1 MAEGNAEG
9 CKMAMHVVS
18 VIEALVIIQYSVL
31 VVRSG
36 YTGNVVV

>member
-1 MAEGNAEG
+1 MAEGNLEG
-9 CKMAMHVVS
+9 CKMAMLCLVES
-18 VIEALVIIQYSVL
+18 LVIIKCSVL